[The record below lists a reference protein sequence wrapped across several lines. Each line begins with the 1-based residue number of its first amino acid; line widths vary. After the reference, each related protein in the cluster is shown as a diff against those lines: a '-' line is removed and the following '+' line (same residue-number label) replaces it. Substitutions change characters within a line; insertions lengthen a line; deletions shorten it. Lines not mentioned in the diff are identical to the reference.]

1 MGRGAWRLAGG
12 FARLGRSTGQQRS
25 GAGEVE
31 LRERAGVTAGTK
43 GLTGGPELSVAG
55 REHALE
61 RAERGEATWA
71 AWAGRGVKLG
81 RSGVG
86 FCWAAGFGW
95 AGLGF
100 LFLFVFYFLFQTK
113 LNIFE
118 FKFEFEFKPHSIK

>member
-55 REHALE
+55 RDAWASRAWRAGRTGGGE
-61 RAERGEATWA
+61 RSWAQERGS
-71 AWAGRGVKLG
+71 AG
-81 RSGVG
+81 
-86 FCWAAGFGW
+86 
-95 AGLGF
+95 
-100 LFLFVFYFLFQTK
+100 
-113 LNIFE
+113 
-118 FKFEFEFKPHSIK
+118 